1 MNIFLIKVKKPIYL
15 ELALFLFL
23 SYNVM
28 AQDKSEAIYK
38 VAKQAQNS
46 DNKGDA
52 VIEIAS
58 NFLGRPYSA
67 GTLEQNGN
75 ERLIINLK
83 EFDCSTLVETCL
95 AIVNSTDYESF
106 KKELTK
112 IRYRNGKLDGYGS
125 RLHYLTDWLA
135 ANQENKTL
143 KLETKNIGG
152 EIYSKQVDFI
162 SKHWN
167 KYPRAST
174 EKIRKEIVLSEK
186 SINKYKFYYIPK
198 KELPEI
204 ENQIQNGDII
214 AITTS
219 IAGLDCSHQGFAIIK
234 EGKLHLLHASTS
246 KKKVIISEETLYN
259 YLIKNPLQ
267 TGIMI
272 GRL

>member
-1 MNIFLIKVKKPIYL
+1 MKPIYF
-15 ELALFLFL
+15 ELALFIFL
-23 SYNVM
+23 ATDIK
-28 AQDKSEAIYK
+28 AQDKNEALYK
-38 VAKQAQNS
+38 VAKQAQDS

-52 VIEIAS
+52 VLDIAMH
-58 NFLGRPYSA
+58 FLGKPYVA
-67 GTLEQNGN
+67 NTLETKGD
-75 ERLIINLK
+75 ESLVINLK
-83 EFDCSTLVETCL
+83 EFDCSTLVEQCI
-95 AIVNSTDYESF
+95 AIANSNDFESF

-112 IRYRNGKLDGYGS
+112 LRYRNGILAGYGS
-125 RLHYLTDWLA
+125 RIHYLTDWLA
-135 ANQENKTL
+135 ANQENKTI

-152 EIYSKQVDFI
+152 ELYSKQVDFM

-167 KYPRAST
+167 KYPRANT
-174 EKIRKEIVLSEK
+174 EKIKKEIIDSEK

-198 KELPEI
+198 KNIPAI
-204 ENQIQNGDII
+204 ESLIKNGDII

-219 IAGLDCSHQGFAIIK
+219 IAGLDCSHQGFAIKK